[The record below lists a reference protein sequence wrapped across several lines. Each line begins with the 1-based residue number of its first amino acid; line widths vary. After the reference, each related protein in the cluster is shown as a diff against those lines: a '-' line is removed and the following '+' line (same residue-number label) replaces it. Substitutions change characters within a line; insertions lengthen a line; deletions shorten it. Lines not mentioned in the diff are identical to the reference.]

1 METRLPVRIEIDK
14 GEPGKGYMRVVAH
27 SFEWDLPVVAAEF
40 EPVIPDDYTP
50 GRPMLQVG
58 PRQ

>member
-1 METRLPVRIEIDK
+1 MRIEIDK